1 MLPPRGSPATRGDN
15 GEKGTTLRSR
25 YRVLDLIQTLDPVRD
40 CERIVRLSGQWD
52 FPWDG
57 QQSLRLALF
66 RTFAVPSIGG
76 LLFRTGEFT
85 GRAQKRNDD
94 TELLISEFVEHGYSS
109 ERGQRAIARMNA
121 IHGRFRISNEDFLYV
136 LSTFV
141 CEPSRWNARFGW
153 RPLSAIERQAG
164 WLFWREVG
172 ERMGIQDIPATA
184 EEMTAFNV
192 AYERERFRYTAAN
205 AAVARATLE
214 LFASW
219 YLPRPLWPLGI
230 TAATALLDEP
240 LLDALGL
247 QHPPEGA
254 RRLVEGVLRARAR
267 VLPHLPPR
275 RHPFG
280 ITDTPRP
287 SYPHG
292 YAIEELGPAE
302 TGVGA

>member
-1 MLPPRGSPATRGDN
+1 M
-15 GEKGTTLRSR
+15 
-25 YRVLDLIQTLDPVRD
+25 LDLVQTLDPERD

-52 FPWDG
+52 FAWDG
-57 QQSLRLALF
+57 RQSLRLALF

-85 GRAQKRNDD
+85 RRPQQRNDD
-94 TELLISEFVEHGYSS
+94 TELLIAEFVEHGYSS
-109 ERGQRAIARMNA
+109 ERGRRAIARMNA
-121 IHGRFRISNEDFLYV
+121 IHERFRIRNEDFLYV

-153 RPLSAIERQAG
+153 RPISRVERQAG
-164 WLFWREVG
+164 FAFWREVG
-172 ERMGIQDIPATA
+172 VRMGIQDIPQTV
-184 EEMTAFNV
+184 EELTAFNV
-192 AYERERFRYTAAN
+192 AFEREHFRHTDAN

-219 YLPRPLWPLGI
+219 YLPRPLWPAGI
-230 TAATALLDEP
+230 RAVCALLDEP

-247 QHPPEGA
+247 AHPTEA
-254 RRLVEGVLRARAR
+254 ERRMVEGVLRARAR

-280 ITDTPRP
+280 ISGRP
-287 SYPHG
+287 NPTYPGG
-292 YAIEELGPAE
+292 YTIEELGPSSVDS
-302 TGVGA
+302 GVVA

>member
-1 MLPPRGSPATRGDN
+1 VPPTPQSDGS
-15 GEKGTTLRSR
+15 EKGRTLRSR
-25 YRVLDLIQTLDPVRD
+25 YRVLDLIQTLDPERD

-52 FPWDG
+52 FAWDG
-57 QQSLRLALF
+57 RQALRMALF

-85 GRAQKRNDD
+85 QRSQKRNDD
-94 TELLISEFVEHGYSS
+94 TELLIAEFVEHGFSS
-109 ERGQRAIARMNA
+109 ERGRRAIARMNA
-121 IHGRFRISNEDFLYV
+121 IHGRFRIRNEDFLYV

-153 RPLSAIERQAG
+153 RPISRVERQAG
-164 WLFWREVG
+164 FVFWREVG
-172 ERMGIQDIPATA
+172 VRMGIQDIPATA
-184 EEMTAFNV
+184 EELTAFNV
-192 AYERERFRYTAAN
+192 AYEREHFRFTEAN

-219 YLPRPLWPLGI
+219 YLPRPLWPVGI
-230 TAATALLDEP
+230 RAVCALLDEP

-247 QHPPEGA
+247 RHPSSAE
-254 RRLVEGVLRARAR
+254 RRLVEGAMHARAR

-280 ITDTPRP
+280 ISGQPNP
-287 SYPHG
+287 SYPGG
-292 YAIEELGPAE
+292 YTIEELGPSSSA
-302 TGVGA
+302 TGAVA

>member
-1 MLPPRGSPATRGDN
+1 
-15 GEKGTTLRSR
+15 
-25 YRVLDLIQTLDPVRD
+25 VLDLIQTLDPERD

-52 FPWDG
+52 FAWDG
-57 QQSLRLALF
+57 RQSLRLALF

-85 GRAQKRNDD
+85 QRSQKRNDD
-94 TELLISEFVEHGYSS
+94 TELLIAEFVEHGFGS
-109 ERGQRAIARMNA
+109 ERGSRAIARMNA
-121 IHGRFRISNEDFLYV
+121 IHERFRIRNEDFLYV

-153 RPLSAIERQAG
+153 RPISAIERRAG
-164 WLFWREVG
+164 FLFWREVG
-172 ERMGIQDIPATA
+172 ERMGIAGIPDSAD
-184 EEMTAFNV
+184 ELTAFNV
-192 AYERERFRYTAAN
+192 AYEAEHFRYTAAN

-230 TAATALLDEP
+230 RAACALLDEP

-247 QHPPEGA
+247 PHPRAEE
-254 RRLVEGVLRARAR
+254 RRMVEGVLRVRAR

-275 RHPFG
+275 RHPYG
-280 ITDTPRP
+280 ITGQPNV
-287 SYPHG
+287 SYPEG
-292 YAIEELGPAE
+292 YQIEALGPLE
-302 TGVGA
+302 TGAVA